1 MIAATY
7 SQKGFSLLELV
18 FVVVILGILAAM
30 AVPKLGDFLTGSKDN
45 VDLPQLF
52 GPLFK
57 LVNSSIYSLLY
68 YPLALRPDA
77 VV

>member
-1 MIAATY
+1 MKPLSFPQLANLTEDQAREH
-7 SQKGFSLLELV
+7 LESIRWV
-18 FVVVILGILAAM
+18 NGI
-30 AVPKLGDFLTGSKDN
+30 
-45 VDLPQLF
+45 DLPQLF

-68 YPLALRPDA
+68 YPLALRPHP